1 MIFAKPEIVVEKPRA
16 KKRGKGRLLCRQAQ
30 LDDVA
35 DKIRAMSEPEIITVV
50 KTLREMGRI

>member
-1 MIFAKPEIVVEKPRA
+1 MIFAKPVVIEEKPKV

-35 DKIRAMSEPEIITVV
+35 DLIRGMTEPEIITVV